1 MHDKLKTM
9 FEIQKNFTKKFFE
22 EKFDINYEE
31 IKDDKEKRVF
41 WSKDYI
47 LSTIKEVTEILDEID
62 WKNHT
67 AKDDSEI
74 QDNIL
79 EEAIDTLKYLFG
91 LLIINGFDENDIYN
105 KFLDKSR
112 VVDAKYEQEKSKKRI
127 KEESNK
133 IVFVDIDGVLA
144 QWPGR
149 YIQFVNQK
157 LNENYV
163 TLPQLAKC
171 VERKKQLELKEEY
184 RSCGLKKELDVVDG
198 SVEFLNRLKELDYD
212 IVLLTARPYKK
223 FFRIYSDTLEWLE
236 KNGFKYDNIIFDEK
250 KEKYIIKSFKHENV
264 KFVIDDDVSNA
275 KKLAENGF
283 NVYVK
288 FNELLYDDETF
299 ESLSEQLNC
308 NNITVVKTLGE
319 IEENI

>member
-67 AKDDSEI
+67 VKDDSEI

-133 IVFVDIDGVLA
+133 IVFIDIDGVLA

-149 YIQFVNQK
+149 YIRFVNQK

-184 RSCGLKKELDVVDG
+184 RLSGLKKELDVVEG

-283 NVYVK
+283 KVYVR
-288 FNELLYDDETF
+288 FNELLYDNETF
-299 ESLSEQLNC
+299 KSLSEQLNC